1 MPSPKFTGRDVVVE
15 FAIAL
20 ENANPA
26 SLTYASL
33 GAMRGKGMKVS
44 WDTVDATADDSPSF
58 TKENLVTFKSVE
70 FSGDGVSYGEDV
82 SNQKNM
88 KVQAVSPGA
97 GTNNQP
103 KVWLRM
109 TDPDGDKWEGPFII
123 SEWSDDRP
131 YSDVATWSLTAMSN
145 GNVAYTRA
153 S

>member
-26 SLTYASL
+26 SLTYARL

>member
-1 MPSPKFTGRDVVVE
+1 MASPKFTGRDVVVE

-20 ENANPA
+20 ENADPA
-26 SLTYASL
+26 GLTYSRL
-33 GAMRGKGMKVS
+33 GAMRGKSMKTS
-44 WDTVDATADDSPSF
+44 WDTVDATADDSPNF

-88 KVQAVSPGA
+88 KVQAISPGA

-109 TDPDGDKWEGPFII
+109 TDPDGDKWEGPFIVN
-123 SEWSDDRP
+123 EWSDDRP
-131 YSDVATWSLTAMSN
+131 YSDVATWSLSAMSN
-145 GNVAYTRA
+145 GDVKYTRA

>member
-20 ENANPA
+20 ENADP
-26 SLTYASL
+26 STLVYARL
-33 GAMRGKGMKVS
+33 GAMRGKGAKVS

-70 FSGDGVSYGEDV
+70 MSFDGVSYGEDI

-97 GTNNQP
+97 GTNYQP

-145 GNVAYTRA
+145 GDVVYTRA

>member
-1 MPSPKFTGRDVVVE
+1 MASPKFTGRDVVVE

-20 ENANPA
+20 ENADPA
-26 SLTYASL
+26 SLTYSRL
-33 GAMRGKGMKVS
+33 GAMRGKSMKVS
-44 WDTVDATADDSPSF
+44 WDTVDATADDSPAF

-88 KVQAVSPGA
+88 KVQAISPGA

-109 TDPDGDKWEGPFII
+109 TDPDGDKWEGPFIV

-131 YSDVATWSLTAMSN
+131 YSDIATWSLSAMSN